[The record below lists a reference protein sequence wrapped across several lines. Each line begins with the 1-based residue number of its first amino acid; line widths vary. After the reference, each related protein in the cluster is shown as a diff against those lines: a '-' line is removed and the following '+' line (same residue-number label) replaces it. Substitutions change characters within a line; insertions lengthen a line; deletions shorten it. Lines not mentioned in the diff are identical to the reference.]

1 MILNSPSPG
10 VSYTMFYILML
21 FLSLLFGAFSDMDK
35 KRKKWYI
42 FIIFFI
48 FFIVMAFKNLNMG
61 NDTKNYATYFELISS
76 YKSPNAYI
84 AKSDLEAGYIWL
96 NWLTA
101 KYFGEVRALFIIY
114 AAFIN
119 ISIGRFVYKY
129 VDTPGVFVC
138 LFLGLTQFDFF
149 LNAQRQ
155 AITIAIFLFAF
166 DCLVQKKKLKY
177 IILCVTAT
185 LFHYTA
191 IIMLLIYPL
200 ISSNKIENTNTHN
213 SKTMFLL
220 FGVIIFATLFLDKL
234 YAVII
239 SFYPRYAYYA
249 NSEYIDRQPR
259 LAVLLKTIV
268 YVLLLLIPK
277 LFRSGSNTYIYNH
290 NKGERL
296 SMINIA
302 VMIVSIGATAFMRFS
317 PVFNLY
323 ANMHFSN
330 TANNL
335 NRVDKTL
342 IISLTILLS
351 FLFGLTVT
359 VLKTPEWQTTYP
371 IKLDI

>member
-1 MILNSPSPG
+1 MILNSPGPG
-10 VSYTMFYILML
+10 VSYTLFYILML
-21 FLSLLFGAFSDMDK
+21 FISLLFGAFSDMDK
-35 KRKKWYI
+35 KRKKWFI
-42 FIIFFI
+42 FITFFI

-61 NDTKNYATYFELISS
+61 NDTKSYAAYFEQISS
-76 YKSPNAYI
+76 YKSPNTYI

-101 KYFGEVRALFIIY
+101 KYFGDVRALFIIY

-119 ISIGRFVYKY
+119 ISIGRFAYKY
-129 VDTPGVFVC
+129 VDVPGVFVC

-149 LNAQRQ
+149 LSAQRQ

-177 IILCVTAT
+177 LILCGIAV
-185 LFHYTA
+185 LFHHTA
-191 IIMLLIYPL
+191 IIMLLVYPL
-200 ISSNKIENTNTHN
+200 ISSKKIENAETHN
-213 SKTMFLL
+213 SKTIFLL
-220 FGVIIFATLFLDKL
+220 LGVIIFATLFLDKL

-239 SFYPRYAYYA
+239 SLYPKYAYYA
-249 NSEYIDRQPR
+249 NSEYMDRQPR

-277 LFRSGSNTYIYNH
+277 LFRSGSTTDTYTH
-290 NKGERL
+290 NRVERL
-296 SMINIA
+296 SMTNIA
-302 VMIVSIGATAFMRFS
+302 VMIISSSATAFMRFS

-330 TANNL
+330 TSNKL

-351 FLFGLTVT
+351 FIFGLTVT